1 LETKFNIIHE
11 SEKEIEVTLTPEDY
25 NESLNKEVKK
35 LEGKIEIKGFRK
47 GKVPQQILKRMYGDS
62 LQYEAAEEVVQKSF
76 AEIVKEGK
84 INPLPGTPRIVDLK
98 FKPAENL
105 EYKVRYEVNPEIE
118 LKQYKNIE
126 IEIDELSVS
135 DAMLTEELLKLYEGH
150 STREQVESVD
160 ADDLMLTLDIAKIL
174 DDGSLDHNAGGKN
187 MEVRLNNPNVN
198 ADIVANSKGK
208 KAGDVFEFTFEDRH
222 THDHEDGSKEEHVV
236 NFKYQATIV
245 KIEKINQPEKTEA
258 LFMELSNEECKTEEE
273 LKAKIR
279 KELQAYYNQR
289 MDDLYLNKLEDKIL
303 NDHPFTPPASFLERY
318 LNRLVDE
325 EVEYRKKRKM
335 PEAKRTEIAEA
346 MRSRADRALR
356 WYFIRENI
364 VVEENLEVT
373 PEKVREVAEKVAES
387 TGYPV
392 DALVQFYSGEKG
404 YDEVKSRIF
413 TDFLKSNN
421 VRKLVSKAE

>member
-1 LETKFNIIHE
+1 METKFNIIHE

-25 NESLNKEVKK
+25 TETLNKEVKK

-47 GKVPQQILKRMYGDS
+47 GKVPQQIIKRMYGDS

-76 AEIVKEGK
+76 AEIAKSGT

-118 LKQYKNIE
+118 LKQYKGIK
-126 IEIDELSVS
+126 IEIDELVVS
-135 DAMLTEELLKLYEGH
+135 DTILAEELNKLYDGQ
-150 STREQVESVD
+150 STREQVETVD
-160 ADDLMLTLDIAKIL
+160 SDDLMLTLDIAKVL
-174 DDGSLDHNAGGKN
+174 DDGSLDEKAGGKG
-187 MEVRLNNPNVN
+187 MEVRLNNQNVN

-208 KAGDVFEFTFEDRH
+208 KAGDVFQFTFEDRH

-236 NFKYQATIV
+236 NYKYQATIV
-245 KIEKINQPEKTEA
+245 KIEKILPPEKTEA

-273 LKAKIR
+273 LKAKI
-279 KELQAYYNQR
+279 KNELQAYYDQR

-318 LNRLVDE
+318 LNRLVE
-325 EVEYRKKRKM
+325 EEIDYRKKRKM
-335 PEAKRTEIAEA
+335 PEAKRSEIAEA
-346 MRSRADRALR
+346 MRSRAERALR
-356 WYFIRENI
+356 WFFIREGI

-373 PEKVREVAEKVAES
+373 PEKVQEVAESVSKT

-392 DALVQFYSGEKG
+392 DMLVQFYSGEKG

-421 VRKLVSKAE
+421 VKKLVSKA